1 VTAIAADP
9 VEWVSCKQCR
19 SLVYDKRLSRNLR
32 VCPDCGHHNRVD
44 AHQRLAQLLDPGSV
58 ELLDLPVREADPLG
72 FVDSKPYPTRLASAR
87 ASTGLDEAVVCVAG
101 RIEGNPLVVAVMD
114 FGFMGGSLSGAV
126 GELITLAGETA
137 LDRGVPLLIVTAS
150 GGARMQEGAV
160 ALMQMAKTSQMLGQL
175 DEASLLTI
183 SLVTD
188 PTFGGVAASF
198 ATLCDVIIAE
208 PGARLGF
215 AGRRVIEQT
224 IKQTLPPD
232 FQTAEFLLANGLIDL
247 IRPRQELRP
256 TLTRLLSIGSPPRS
270 GLGLRPP
277 ISIVPSS
284 TDKNGTVIHRQAATE
299 EPDPGQARPDEQT
312 ATGTRTETGD
322 PRQARS
328 NEQTATGTRT
338 ETGNLGQAEP
348 NEQTTTS
355 TRTETSDPGH
365 TGPGEQTTTSTR
377 TKADDP
383 RQARPNQQTTT
394 GTRTEASDLRQAR
407 SNEQTTTGTRTEAS
421 DPRRGRSGE
430 HAVPDEQAVAA
441 AGTRTETGDP
451 WQVVQRAR
459 DLGRPTALDYF
470 GLLLD
475 DFEELRGDRLGA
487 EDPAIVGGL
496 GRLAGVPVVVVGH
509 QKGHTAAE
517 LSARNF
523 GMPTPAGYRKA
534 ARLMNLAAKLGIPV
548 VSLIDTPGAY
558 PGKEAEQHGQ
568 AIAIAENIRLMSRLP
583 VPVVSVVTGEGGS
596 GGALALGVAN
606 HVLICANS
614 VYSVISPEGC
624 AAILWNDPAAAPRA
638 AEALRMTATELEP
651 LGIVDRI
658 VPEPAG
664 GTQADHVVAGQ
675 NLRAAVLTS
684 LRELLRLDAGQ
695 LVADRRARFR
705 AFGA

>member
-1 VTAIAADP
+1 MTAIAADP

-19 SLVYDKRLSRNLR
+19 SLIYDKRLARGLR
-32 VCPDCGHHNRVD
+32 VCPDCGYHNRVD
-44 AHQRLAQLLDPGSV
+44 AHQRLTQLLDPGSI

-72 FVDSKPYPTRLASAR
+72 FVDSKPYPARLASAR
-87 ASTGLDEAVVCVAG
+87 ASTGLDEAVVCAAG
-101 RIEGNPLVVAVMD
+101 TIEGNPLVIAVMD

-126 GELITLAGETA
+126 GELITCAGEAA
-137 LDRGVPLLIVTAS
+137 LDRGIPLLIVTAS

-175 DEASLLTI
+175 DEAGLLTI

-224 IKQTLPPD
+224 IRQTLPPD

-256 TLTRLLSIGSPPRS
+256 TLARLLSIGSLPREGS
-270 GLGLRPP
+270 PHPGSGLRPQL
-277 ISIVPSS
+277 SIVPSN
-284 TDKNGTVIHRQAATE
+284 TDNDGSVVHRQAAAGAASTDEDGSVLHREAATE
-299 EPDPGQARPDEQT
+299 VRDPGQA
-312 ATGTRTETGD
+312 
-322 PRQARS
+322 
-328 NEQTATGTRT
+328 
-338 ETGNLGQAEP
+338 
-348 NEQTTTS
+348 
-355 TRTETSDPGH
+355 
-365 TGPGEQTTTSTR
+365 
-377 TKADDP
+377 
-383 RQARPNQQTTT
+383 
-394 GTRTEASDLRQAR
+394 
-407 SNEQTTTGTRTEAS
+407 
-421 DPRRGRSGE
+421 
-430 HAVPDEQAVAA
+430 VPDERAA
-441 AGTRTETGDP
+441 TTASTLAETRDP
-451 WQVVQRAR
+451 WQIVQRAR
-459 DLGRPTALDYF
+459 DLNRPTTLDYF

-487 EDPAIVGGL
+487 DCPAIVGGL
-496 GRLAGVPVVVVGH
+496 GRLGGVPVVVIGH
-509 QKGHTAAE
+509 QKGHTTAE
-517 LSARNF
+517 LGARNF
-523 GMPTPAGYRKA
+523 GMPTPAGYRKS
-534 ARLMNLAAKLGIPV
+534 ARLMNLAAKLGLPV

-606 HVLICANS
+606 HVLICANA

-624 AAILWNDPAAAPRA
+624 AAILWNDPASAPRA
-638 AEALRMTATELEP
+638 AEALRMTAAELAP

-664 GTQADHVVAGQ
+664 GTQADHVTAGQ

-684 LRELLRLDAGQ
+684 LLELLPLDAEQ
-695 LVADRRARFR
+695 LVAGRHARFR

>member
-1 VTAIAADP
+1 VTATAEP

-19 SLVYDKRLSRNLR
+19 SLIYDKRLSRGLR

-44 AHQRLAQLLDPGSV
+44 AHQRLTQLLDPGSI

-72 FVDSKPYPTRLASAR
+72 FVDSKPYPHRLASAK
-87 ASTGLDEAVVCVAG
+87 ASTGLDEAVVCAAG
-101 RIEGNPLVVAVMD
+101 EIEGNPLVVAVMD

-137 LDRGVPLLIVTAS
+137 LRRGVPLLIATAS

-175 DEASLLTI
+175 DEAGLLTI

-256 TLTRLLSIGSPPRS
+256 TLARLLSIGSPRRPGS
-270 GLGLRPP
+270 GLRPP
-277 ISIVPSS
+277 LSIVPSS
-284 TDKNGTVIHRQAATE
+284 TDETGSVVHSQAPTSAST
-299 EPDPGQARPDEQT
+299 P
-312 ATGTRTETGD
+312 TETND
-322 PRQARS
+322 PRQA
-328 NEQTATGTRT
+328 
-338 ETGNLGQAEP
+338 
-348 NEQTTTS
+348 
-355 TRTETSDPGH
+355 
-365 TGPGEQTTTSTR
+365 
-377 TKADDP
+377 
-383 RQARPNQQTTT
+383 
-394 GTRTEASDLRQAR
+394 
-407 SNEQTTTGTRTEAS
+407 
-421 DPRRGRSGE
+421 
-430 HAVPDEQAVAA
+430 VPDQQAA
-441 AGTRTETGDP
+441 AGTSTKTPDP

-459 DLGRPTALDYF
+459 DLNRPTTLDYF

-487 EDPAIVGGL
+487 DCPAIVGGL
-496 GRLAGVPVVVVGH
+496 GRLAGLPVVVVGH

-517 LSARNF
+517 LGARNF

-534 ARLMNLAAKLGIPV
+534 ARLMNLAAKLGIPI

-558 PGKEAEQHGQ
+558 PGKQAEQHGQ
-568 AIAIAENIRLMSRLP
+568 AIAIAESIRLMSRLP

-606 HVLICANS
+606 HVLICANA

-624 AAILWNDPAAAPRA
+624 AAILWNDPASAPRA
-638 AEALRMTATELEP
+638 AEALRMTAGELEP

-664 GTQADHVVAGQ
+664 GTQADHVTAGQ
-675 NLRAAVLTS
+675 NLRDALLTS
-684 LRELLRLDAGQ
+684 LRELLPLDAGQ

>member
-87 ASTGLDEAVVCVAG
+87 ASTGLDEAVVCAAG

-137 LDRGVPLLIVTAS
+137 LDREVPLLIVTAS

-175 DEASLLTI
+175 DEAGLLTI

-215 AGRRVIEQT
+215 AGQRVIEQT

-256 TLTRLLSIGSPPRS
+256 TLARLLSIGS
-270 GLGLRPP
+270 GFGLRPP

-284 TDKNGTVIHRQAATE
+284 TDKNGAVVHR
-299 EPDPGQARPDEQT
+299 QT
-312 ATGTRTETGD
+312 ATGARTEAGD

-328 NEQTATGTRT
+328 DEHAVSDEQAVP
-338 ETGNLGQAEP
+338 AA
-348 NEQTTTS
+348 S
-355 TRTETSDPGH
+355 TRTET
-365 TGPGEQTTTSTR
+365 R
-377 TKADDP
+377 
-383 RQARPNQQTTT
+383 
-394 GTRTEASDLRQAR
+394 
-407 SNEQTTTGTRTEAS
+407 
-421 DPRRGRSGE
+421 
-430 HAVPDEQAVAA
+430 
-441 AGTRTETGDP
+441 DP
-451 WQVVQRAR
+451 WQTVQRAR
-459 DLGRPTALDYF
+459 DLGRPTTLDYF

-517 LSARNF
+517 LSVRNF

-534 ARLMNLAAKLGIPV
+534 ARLMNLAAKLGIPI

-558 PGKEAEQHGQ
+558 PGREAEQHGQ

-583 VPVVSVVTGEGGS
+583 VPVISVVTGEGGS

-606 HVLICANS
+606 HVLICANA

-638 AEALRMTATELEP
+638 AEALRMTAAELEP

-664 GTQADHVVAGQ
+664 GTQADHVAAGQ

-684 LRELLRLDAGQ
+684 LRELLALDAGQ

>member
-1 VTAIAADP
+1 MTVVVTAATDAEP
-9 VEWVSCKQCR
+9 VDWVSCKQCR

-32 VCPDCGHHNRVD
+32 VCPDCGYHNRVD
-44 AHQRLAQLLDPGSV
+44 AHQRLGQLLDQGSI
-58 ELLDLPVREADPLG
+58 ELLDIPTQDADPLG
-72 FVDSKPYPTRLASAR
+72 FVDSKPYPAR
-87 ASTGLDEAVVCVAG
+87 MAGARKATGLDEAVVCATG
-101 RIEGNPLVVAVMD
+101 TIEGSPLVVAVMD

-126 GELITLAGETA
+126 GELITRAGEAA
-137 LDRGVPLLIVTAS
+137 LDRLVPLMIVTAS

-175 DEASLLTI
+175 DEAGLLTI
-183 SLVTD
+183 SLITD

-224 IKQTLPPD
+224 IKQTLPKD
-232 FQTAEFLLANGLIDL
+232 FQTAEFLLANGLIDI
-247 IRPRQELRP
+247 IRPRGELRP
-256 TLTRLLSIGSPPRS
+256 TLARLLSIGSPQK
-270 GLGLRPP
+270 
-277 ISIVPSS
+277 IE
-284 TDKNGTVIHRQAATE
+284 T
-299 EPDPGQARPDEQT
+299 PDEQDE
-312 ATGTRTETGD
+312 AAHTEQEKT
-322 PRQARS
+322 
-328 NEQTATGTRT
+328 
-338 ETGNLGQAEP
+338 
-348 NEQTTTS
+348 
-355 TRTETSDPGH
+355 
-365 TGPGEQTTTSTR
+365 
-377 TKADDP
+377 
-383 RQARPNQQTTT
+383 
-394 GTRTEASDLRQAR
+394 
-407 SNEQTTTGTRTEAS
+407 
-421 DPRRGRSGE
+421 
-430 HAVPDEQAVAA
+430 
-441 AGTRTETGDP
+441 DP
-451 WQVVQRAR
+451 WQVVQAAR
-459 DLGRPTALDYF
+459 HLNRPTTLDYY
-470 GLLLD
+470 GLILD

-487 EDPAIVGGL
+487 DDAAIVGGL
-496 GRLAGVPVVVVGH
+496 GRLAGIPVVVVGH

-517 LSARNF
+517 LAARNF

-606 HVLICANS
+606 HVLICANA

-638 AEALRMTATELEP
+638 AEALRMTAAELAP

-664 GTQADHVVAGQ
+664 GTQADTVTAGQ
-675 NLRAAVLTS
+675 NLRAALLTS
-684 LRELLRLDAGQ
+684 LRELLPLDAGQ

>member
-1 VTAIAADP
+1 MTAVVTGATTSTEK

-19 SLVYDKRLSRNLR
+19 SLIYDKRLSRSLR
-32 VCPDCGHHNRVD
+32 VCPDCGYHGRVS
-44 AHQRLAQLLDPGSV
+44 ARQRLEQLLDRDSV
-58 ELLDLPVREADPLG
+58 ELLDFPVGSADPLG
-72 FVDSKPYPTRLASAR
+72 FVDSLPYPRRLASAR
-87 ASTGLDEAVVCVAG
+87 ASTGLDEAVLCATG

-114 FGFMGGSLSGAV
+114 FDFMGGSLSGAV

-137 LDRGVPLLIVTAS
+137 LKEGIPLLIATAS

-175 DEASLLTI
+175 DDAGILTI

-256 TLTRLLSIGSPPRS
+256 TLARLLSIGS
-270 GLGLRPP
+270 
-277 ISIVPSS
+277 S
-284 TDKNGTVIHRQAATE
+284 TALERYEHEVSAETVEPQATPE
-299 EPDPGQARPDEQT
+299 TPD
-312 ATGTRTETGD
+312 
-322 PRQARS
+322 
-328 NEQTATGTRT
+328 
-338 ETGNLGQAEP
+338 
-348 NEQTTTS
+348 TS
-355 TRTETSDPGH
+355 R
-365 TGPGEQTTTSTR
+365 
-377 TKADDP
+377 
-383 RQARPNQQTTT
+383 
-394 GTRTEASDLRQAR
+394 
-407 SNEQTTTGTRTEAS
+407 
-421 DPRRGRSGE
+421 
-430 HAVPDEQAVAA
+430 
-441 AGTRTETGDP
+441 DP

-459 DLGRPTALDYF
+459 NLNRPTTLDYF
-470 GLLLD
+470 GLVLD

-487 EDPAIVGGL
+487 DCPAIVGGL
-496 GRLAGVPVVVVGH
+496 GRLGGIPVMMLGH

-523 GMPTPAGYRKA
+523 GMPTPAGYRKS
-534 ARLMNLAAKLGIPV
+534 ARLMNLAAKLGIPIIA
-548 VSLIDTPGAY
+548 LIDTPGAY

-568 AIAIAENIRLMSRLP
+568 AIAIAENIRLMSKLP
-583 VPVVSVVTGEGGS
+583 VPVVSVITGEGGS
-596 GGALALGVAN
+596 GGALALGVGN
-606 HVLICANS
+606 HVLICANA

-624 AAILWNDPAAAPRA
+624 AAILWNDPTAAPRA
-638 AEALRMTATELEP
+638 AAALRMTSAELAP

-664 GTQADHVVAGQ
+664 GTQADNVAAGQ
-675 NLRAAVLTS
+675 NLRNALLES
-684 LRELLRLDAGQ
+684 LRELLPLDSTQ
-695 LVADRRARFR
+695 LVAGRRARFR
-705 AFGA
+705 AFGSGS

>member
-19 SLVYDKRLSRNLR
+19 SLIYDKRLSRGLR
-32 VCPDCGHHNRVD
+32 VCPDCGYHNRVD

-72 FVDSKPYPTRLASAR
+72 FVDSKPYPKRLASAR
-87 ASTGLDEAVVCVAG
+87 ASTGLDEAVVCAAG
-101 RIEGNPLVVAVMD
+101 EIEGNPLVVAVMD

-137 LDRGVPLLIVTAS
+137 LRDRVPLLIVTAS

-175 DEASLLTI
+175 DEAGLLTI

-224 IKQTLPPD
+224 IRQTLPPD

-256 TLTRLLSIGSPPRS
+256 TLARLLSIGS
-270 GLGLRPP
+270 GLRPP
-277 ISIVPSS
+277 VSIVPSS
-284 TDKNGTVIHRQAATE
+284 TDNDGSVVHREAA
-299 EPDPGQARPDEQT
+299 A
-312 ATGTRTETGD
+312 
-322 PRQARS
+322 
-328 NEQTATGTRT
+328 
-338 ETGNLGQAEP
+338 
-348 NEQTTTS
+348 S
-355 TRTETSDPGH
+355 TR
-365 TGPGEQTTTSTR
+365 
-377 TKADDP
+377 
-383 RQARPNQQTTT
+383 
-394 GTRTEASDLRQAR
+394 
-407 SNEQTTTGTRTEAS
+407 
-421 DPRRGRSGE
+421 
-430 HAVPDEQAVAA
+430 
-441 AGTRTETGDP
+441 DP
-451 WQVVQRAR
+451 WQIVQRAR
-459 DLGRPTALDYF
+459 DLDRPTTLDYF

-475 DFEELRGDRLGA
+475 DFEELHGDRLGA

-496 GRLAGVPVVVVGH
+496 GRLAGIPVVVVGH

-517 LSARNF
+517 LGARNF

-534 ARLMNLAAKLGIPV
+534 ARLMNLAAKLGLPI

-606 HVLICANS
+606 HVLICANA

-624 AAILWNDPAAAPRA
+624 AAILWNDPTAAPRA
-638 AEALRMTATELEP
+638 AEALRMTAAELEP

-664 GTQADHVVAGQ
+664 GTQADHVTAGQ
-675 NLRAAVLTS
+675 NLRDALLTS
-684 LRELLRLDAGQ
+684 LRELLPLDGEQ
-695 LVADRRARFR
+695 LVADRHARFR

>member
-1 VTAIAADP
+1 MTVAATAGTDAEP
-9 VEWVSCKQCR
+9 VEWVSCRQCR
-19 SLVYDKRLSRNLR
+19 ALVYDKRLSRGLG
-32 VCPDCGHHNRVD
+32 VCPDCGYHNRVD
-44 AHQRLAQLLDPGSV
+44 ARERLTQLLDPGSI
-58 ELLDLPVREADPLG
+58 EPLDLPVSDADPLG
-72 FVDSKPYPTRLASAR
+72 FVDAKPYPVRLSSAR
-87 ASTGLDEAVVCVAG
+87 KSTGLDEAVVCATG
-101 RIEGNPLVVAVMD
+101 QIEGKPLVVAVMD

-137 LDRGVPLLIVTAS
+137 LRRRVPLLIVTAS

-175 DEASLLTI
+175 DEAGLLTI

-232 FQTAEFLLANGLIDL
+232 FQTAEFLLASGLIDL

-256 TLTRLLSIGSPPRS
+256 TLARLLSIGSPRK
-270 GLGLRPP
+270 LTAPP
-277 ISIVPSS
+277 EQ
-284 TDKNGTVIHRQAATE
+284 GATT
-299 EPDPGQARPDEQT
+299 PDE
-312 ATGTRTETGD
+312 
-322 PRQARS
+322 S
-328 NEQTATGTRT
+328 
-338 ETGNLGQAEP
+338 
-348 NEQTTTS
+348 
-355 TRTETSDPGH
+355 
-365 TGPGEQTTTSTR
+365 
-377 TKADDP
+377 
-383 RQARPNQQTTT
+383 
-394 GTRTEASDLRQAR
+394 
-407 SNEQTTTGTRTEAS
+407 
-421 DPRRGRSGE
+421 
-430 HAVPDEQAVAA
+430 VAQK
-441 AGTRTETGDP
+441 DP
-451 WQVVQRAR
+451 WQVVQAAR
-459 DLGRPTALDYF
+459 HLDRPTTLDYL

-487 EDPAIVGGL
+487 DDPAIVGGL
-496 GRLAGVPVVVVGH
+496 GSLAGLPVVVVGH

-534 ARLMNLAAKLGIPV
+534 ARLMNLAAKLGIPLV
-548 VSLIDTPGAY
+548 TLIDTPGAY

-606 HVLICANS
+606 HVLICQNA

-624 AAILWNDPAAAPRA
+624 AAILWHDPAEAPRA
-638 AEALRMTATELEP
+638 AEALRLTAAELAP

-658 VPEPAG
+658 VPEPEG
-664 GTQADHVVAGQ
+664 GTQADHVTAGQ
-675 NLRAAVLTS
+675 HLRAALLTS
-684 LRELLRLDAGQ
+684 LAELLPLSAER

>member
-1 VTAIAADP
+1 VTVAVKAAADAEP

-19 SLVYDKRLSRNLR
+19 SLIYDKRLRRSLR
-32 VCPDCGHHNRVD
+32 VCPDCGYHNRVD
-44 AHQRLAQLLDPGSV
+44 AHQRLGQLLDPGST
-58 ELLDLPVREADPLG
+58 ELLGFPVRDADPLG
-72 FVDSKPYPTRLASAR
+72 FVDSKPYPQRMASAR
-87 ASTGLDEAVVCVAG
+87 RSTGLDEAVVCATG
-101 RIEGNPLVVAVMD
+101 TIEGNPLVVAVMD

-126 GELITLAGETA
+126 GELITLAGEAA
-137 LDRGVPLLIVTAS
+137 LERRVPLMIVTAS

-175 DEASLLTI
+175 DEAGILTI

-224 IKQTLPPD
+224 IKQTLPSD

-256 TLTRLLSIGSPPRS
+256 TLARLLSIGSPRKVDVPDVQVEKSVS
-270 GLGLRPP
+270 G
-277 ISIVPSS
+277 
-284 TDKNGTVIHRQAATE
+284 AAT
-299 EPDPGQARPDEQT
+299 
-312 ATGTRTETGD
+312 
-322 PRQARS
+322 S
-328 NEQTATGTRT
+328 
-338 ETGNLGQAEP
+338 
-348 NEQTTTS
+348 
-355 TRTETSDPGH
+355 
-365 TGPGEQTTTSTR
+365 
-377 TKADDP
+377 
-383 RQARPNQQTTT
+383 
-394 GTRTEASDLRQAR
+394 
-407 SNEQTTTGTRTEAS
+407 
-421 DPRRGRSGE
+421 
-430 HAVPDEQAVAA
+430 V
-441 AGTRTETGDP
+441 DP
-451 WQVVQRAR
+451 WQVVQAAR
-459 DLGRPTALDYF
+459 HLDRPTTLDYF
-470 GLLLD
+470 GLVLD

-496 GRLAGVPVVVVGH
+496 GRLAGIPVVVVGH

-517 LSARNF
+517 LAARNF

-534 ARLMNLAAKLGIPV
+534 ARLMKIGAKLGIPV
-548 VSLIDTPGAY
+548 ISLIDTPGAY

-596 GGALALGVAN
+596 GGALALGIAN
-606 HVLICANS
+606 HVLICANA

-624 AAILWNDPAAAPRA
+624 AAILWNDPTAAPRA
-638 AEALRMTATELEP
+638 AEALRVTADRLAP

-664 GTQADHVVAGQ
+664 GTQADNVEAGQ
-675 NLRAAVLTS
+675 HLRAALLTS
-684 LRELLRLDAGQ
+684 LRELLPLDADQ
-695 LVADRRARFR
+695 LIADRRARFR